1 MKLSSFKTKNRLIF
15 PEMELSSLTFFLY
28 FRRELSEL
36 KNQKKKKKKKKNPA
50 LKKFFTFRKWN
61 LKNSYIL
68 REN

>member
-36 KNQKKKKKKKKNPA
+36 KNQKKKKKNPA